1 MERIKLTWRKTPRT
15 ARRVL
20 VLIVGGLVILAG
32 ILMLVLPGPG
42 WAAIFLGLAI
52 LATEFDR
59 AEKIR
64 AAVVERFKN
73 VIDKARA
80 KSKR

>member
-1 MERIKLTWRKTPRT
+1 MERLKLTWRKTPRT

-52 LATEFDR
+52 LSTEFER

-64 AAVVERFKN
+64 SAIVRRFKDA
-73 VIDKARA
+73 IDKARA

>member
-1 MERIKLTWRKTPRT
+1 MEQIKLTWRKTPRT
-15 ARRVL
+15 ARRVI
-20 VLIVGGLVILAG
+20 VLIVGGLVTLAG
-32 ILMLVLPGPG
+32 VFMLVLPGPG

-64 AAVVERFKN
+64 AAIVRRFKDA
-73 VIDKARA
+73 IEKARA

>member
-1 MERIKLTWRKTPRT
+1 MERLKLTWRKTPRT
-15 ARRVL
+15 ARRV
-20 VLIVGGLVILAG
+20 IVFIIGGLVIVAG
-32 ILMLVLPGPG
+32 IFMLVLPGPG

-64 AAVVERFKN
+64 SAVVHRFKDA
-73 VIDKARA
+73 IEKARA
-80 KSKR
+80 KTKR